1 MYSKI
6 ILLSLCVLLFSSTQC
21 HSKGENQLNET
32 DDSMVLETISIDKET
47 NTNSYLLTT
56 SKSQEE
62 IEELLSKEHLIILN
76 HKHKN
81 KKTKKESKKAKKEA
95 KKTEKNGVPP
105 SPKEKEHGNNKQP
118 EEIPLMV
125 PSSASEPNSTTPSVV
140 ESTNETNPSV
150 DESTKAISEEVSN
163 NTEIIEPISHV
174 VKAVTEIEIES
185 SEEENNVSRGE
196 RQRRGEEDD
205 DYYEPIDEF
214 AVIKV
219 ERVDRAFLSKI
230 KFNSKEIEMKDEPF
244 SYAYSLVVFLVV
256 LALVILG
263 LQLLFGN
270 SKKQGD
276 YLLIDE
282 NPNINE
288 FSLQYSK

>member
-105 SPKEKEHGNNKQP
+105 SPNNKPP
-118 EEIPLMV
+118 EEVPVIV
-125 PSSASEPNSTTPSVV
+125 PSSASEPNVTTPSVI
-140 ESTNETNPSV
+140 ESTNETNPSI
-150 DESTKAISEEVSN
+150 EQSTSEEVFN

-174 VKAVTEIEIES
+174 VREVTDNDIETS
-185 SEEENNVSRGE
+185 SEETDERRGE
-196 RQRRGEEDD
+196 RSRRGEEDD

-219 ERVDRAFLSKI
+219 EKVNRAFLSKI
-230 KFNSKEIEMKDEPF
+230 KFHSKEIEMKDEPF

>member
-105 SPKEKEHGNNKQP
+105 SPNNKPP
-118 EEIPLMV
+118 EEVPVIV
-125 PSSASEPNSTTPSVV
+125 PSSASEPNVTTPSVI
-140 ESTNETNPSV
+140 ESTNETNPSI
-150 DESTKAISEEVSN
+150 EQSTSEEVFN

-174 VKAVTEIEIES
+174 VREVTDNDIETS
-185 SEEENNVSRGE
+185 SEETDE
-196 RQRRGEEDD
+196 RRSERSRRGEEDD

-219 ERVDRAFLSKI
+219 EKVNRAFLSKI

>member
-21 HSKGENQLNET
+21 HSKGENKRNET

-81 KKTKKESKKAKKEA
+81 KKIKKESKKAKKEA

-105 SPKEKEHGNNKQP
+105 SPKEKEHGNNKPP
-118 EEIPLMV
+118 EETPLIV
-125 PSSASEPNSTTPSVV
+125 PSSASEPNSTTSVV

-174 VKAVTEIEIES
+174 VKAVTESDIES

>member
-1 MYSKI
+1 MEACKIANMYD
-6 ILLSLCVLLFSSTQC
+6 LSQSIAGDYLSGFIYPWEALDGIGDYIRKLGPTLDPEKYEQR
-21 HSKGENQLNET
+21 GEDIWVAKSATVAPTACLNGP
-32 DDSMVLETISIDKET
+32 
-47 NTNSYLLTT
+47 
-56 SKSQEE
+56 
-62 IEELLSKEHLIILN
+62 LIIDENAEIL
-76 HKHKN
+76 
-81 KKTKKESKKAKKEA
+81 KELDEEDRKKAKKEA

-105 SPKEKEHGNNKQP
+105 SPNNKPP
-118 EEIPLMV
+118 EEVPVIV
-125 PSSASEPNSTTPSVV
+125 PSSASEPNVTTPSVI
-140 ESTNETNPSV
+140 ESTNETNPSI
-150 DESTKAISEEVSN
+150 EQSTSEEVFN

-174 VKAVTEIEIES
+174 VREVTDNDIETS
-185 SEEENNVSRGE
+185 SEETDE
-196 RQRRGEEDD
+196 RRSERSRRGEEDD

-219 ERVDRAFLSKI
+219 EKVNRAFLSKI